1 MTLAVGLLPVLLFLL
16 TLIYLDS
23 YKLVRRRFVAG
34 ALIAGCLLAAAC
46 WFANGALATRLAVS
60 AATYSRYVAP
70 VVEETAKALIIVWL
84 VRTNRIGFLVDA
96 AIYGFAIG
104 TGFAVVENLYYW
116 HSVENPSLG
125 LWLVRG
131 FGTAVMHGGATA
143 IFGIAGKTLSERGT
157 MPRGTGW
164 AIALL
169 LAAAIHSAFNH
180 FFLSPV
186 YSTAFIL
193 VVLPPLIFVVFARS
207 EKALEEWLNVG
218 FDADTEVLE
227 MILSGTLSLS
237 PVGIYLRSLKE
248 RFRGVI
254 VVDMLCFL
262 RLHLELSLRAK
273 GLLMMREAGFPV
285 TLDAADK
292 AKLDELD
299 FLERSIGTTGKLA
312 MAPFLRTSSRDLWQ
326 IYMMRDEATRSKTGK
341 LGAA

>member
-1 MTLAVGLLPVLLFLL
+1 VTLAVGLLPVVLFLVV
-16 TLIYLDS
+16 LIYLDS

-34 ALIAGCLLAAAC
+34 ALVAGCVLAAAC
-46 WFANGALATRLAVS
+46 WFVNVALAAQPAIS
-60 AATYSRYVAP
+60 AANYSRYVAP
-70 VVEETAKALIIVWL
+70 FIEETAKALVIVLL

-104 TGFAVVENLYYW
+104 TGFAVVENIYYW
-116 HSVENPSLG
+116 HSLENPSIA

-143 IFGIAGKTLSERGT
+143 IFAILGKTLSER
-157 MPRGTGW
+157 RGMGFGAGW

-169 LAAAIHSAFNH
+169 AAVAIHSAFNH
-180 FFLSPV
+180 FFVSPV
-186 YSTAFIL
+186 LSTAFIL
-193 VVLPPLIFVVFARS
+193 VALPPLIFLVFEKS
-207 EKALEEWLNVG
+207 EKALEQWLNVG
-218 FDADTEVLE
+218 FDADTEILE

-248 RFRGVI
+248 RFRGDV
-254 VVDMLCFL
+254 VVDMLCYL

-292 AKLDELD
+292 ANLDELD
-299 FLERSIGTTGKLA
+299 YLERSIGATGKLA

-326 IYMMRDEATRSKTGK
+326 IYMMRDEAARTGSR
-341 LGAA
+341 

>member
-1 MTLAVGLLPVLLFLL
+1 VILAVGLLPVLLFLL

-34 ALIAGCLLAAAC
+34 ALIAGCVLAAAC
-46 WFANGALATRLAVS
+46 WFINATVAARLAVS

-70 VVEETAKALIIVWL
+70 VVEETAKALVVIWL

-116 HSVENPSLG
+116 HSLENPSVG

-143 IFGIAGKTLSERGT
+143 IFAIAGKTLSERRG
-157 MPRGTGW
+157 MPRGAGW

-169 LAAAIHSAFNH
+169 AAVAIHSAFNH

-186 YSTAFIL
+186 FSTAFIL
-193 VVLPPLIFVVFARS
+193 VVLPPLIFAVFERS
-207 EKALEEWLNVG
+207 EKAVEEWLNVG

-227 MILSGTLSLS
+227 MILSGTLSVS
-237 PVGIYLRSLKE
+237 PVGIYLRTLKE
-248 RFRGVI
+248 RFRGEV
-254 VVDMLCFL
+254 VVDMLCYL

-285 TLDAADK
+285 TLDANDK
-292 AKLDELD
+292 ANLDELD
-299 FLERSIGTTGKLA
+299 YLERSIGATGKLA

-326 IYMMRDEATRSKTGK
+326 IYMMRDEAARSGS
-341 LGAA
+341 

>member
-1 MTLAVGLLPVLLFLL
+1 VTVAVGLLPVLLFLL
-16 TLIYLDS
+16 VLIYLDS
-23 YKLVRRRFVAG
+23 YKLVRPRWVAG
-34 ALIAGCLLAAAC
+34 ALLAGCALAAAC
-46 WFANGALATRLAVS
+46 WFVNATLESRVAMS
-60 AATYSRYVAP
+60 TASYSRYIAP
-70 VVEETAKALIIVWL
+70 VVEELAKALLIVGL
-84 VRTNRIGFLVDA
+84 VRANRIGFLVDA

-116 HSVENPSLG
+116 NSWANPSLS

-143 IFGIAGKTLSERGT
+143 IFGIAGKTLEEHRRI
-157 MPRGTGW
+157 PRGVGW
-164 AIALL
+164 LIALA
-169 LAAAIHSAFNH
+169 LATAIHSAFNH

-186 YSTAFIL
+186 LSTAFIL
-193 VVLPPLIFVVFARS
+193 ILLPPLIFVVFQRS

-227 MILSGTLSLS
+227 MILSGTLSQS
-237 PVGIYLRSLKE
+237 PVGVYLRTLKE
-248 RFRGVI
+248 RFRGEV
-254 VVDMLCFL
+254 VVDMICYL

-292 AKLDELD
+292 AKLEELD
-299 FLERSIGTTGKLA
+299 FLERSIGATGKLA

-326 IYMMRDEATRSKTGK
+326 IYMMRDEAGRAS
-341 LGAA
+341 

>member
-1 MTLAVGLLPVLLFLL
+1 VTVAVGLLPVVLFLL
-16 TLIYLDS
+16 VLIYLDS
-23 YKLVRRRFVAG
+23 YKLVQRRFVAG
-34 ALIAGCLLAAAC
+34 ALVAGCALAAAS
-46 WFANGALATRLAVS
+46 WALNAALEARLALS

-70 VVEETAKALIIVWL
+70 VVEETAKALVIVWL

-116 HSVENPSLG
+116 HSIANPSLG

-131 FGTAVMHGGATA
+131 FGTAVMHGGTTA
-143 IFGIAGKTLSERGT
+143 IFGIAGKTLTER
-157 MPRGTGW
+157 RGLKKGAGW
-164 AIALL
+164 LIALL
-169 LAAAIHSAFNH
+169 VAMVIHSTFNH
-180 FFLSPV
+180 FFVSPV
-186 YSTAFIL
+186 LSTAFIL
-193 VVLPPLIFVVFARS
+193 IVLPPLIFVVFRRS

-227 MILSGTLSLS
+227 MILSGTLSQS

-248 RFRGVI
+248 RFRGEV
-254 VVDMLCFL
+254 VVDMVCCL

-285 TLDAADK
+285 ALDAADK
-292 AKLDELD
+292 ANLAELD
-299 FLERSIGTTGKLA
+299 FLERSIGVTGKLA

-326 IYMMRDEATRSKTGK
+326 IYMMRDEAARSGN
-341 LGAA
+341 

>member
-1 MTLAVGLLPVLLFLL
+1 VTVAVGLLPVLLFLL
-16 TLIYLDS
+16 ALIYLDS
-23 YKLVRRRFVAG
+23 YKLVRPRWVAG
-34 ALIAGCLLAAAC
+34 TLIAGCALAVAC
-46 WFANGALATRLAVS
+46 WFVNASLESRLAMS
-60 AATYSRYVAP
+60 ATTYSRYVAP
-70 VVEETAKALIIVWL
+70 VVEELAKALLIVGL
-84 VRTNRIGFLVDA
+84 VRANRIGFLVDA

-104 TGFAVVENLYYW
+104 TGFAVVENIYYW
-116 HSVENPSLG
+116 DSLANPSLS

-143 IFGIAGKTLSERGT
+143 IFGIAGKTLSERRG
-157 MPRGTGW
+157 MPRLAGW
-164 AIALL
+164 LIALM
-169 LAAAIHSAFNH
+169 LAIAIHSAFNH

-186 YSTAFIL
+186 LSTAFIL
-193 VVLPPLIFVVFARS
+193 IVLPPLIFVVFQRS

-227 MILSGTLSLS
+227 MILSGTLSQS
-237 PVGIYLRSLKE
+237 PVGAYLRSLKT
-248 RFRGVI
+248 RFRGEV
-254 VVDMLCFL
+254 VVDMLCYL

-299 FLERSIGTTGKLA
+299 YLERSIGPTGKLA

-326 IYMMRDEATRSKTGK
+326 IYMMRDEAARTR
-341 LGAA
+341 AV

>member
-1 MTLAVGLLPVLLFLL
+1 MTVSVGLLPVVLFLL

-34 ALIAGCLLAAAC
+34 TLIAGCALAAAC
-46 WFANGALATRLAVS
+46 WFVNATLEAKFALPE
-60 AATYSRYVAP
+60 ATYSRYVAP
-70 VVEETAKALIIVWL
+70 VIEESAKALIIVWL

-104 TGFAVVENLYYW
+104 TGFALVENLYYW
-116 HSVENPSLG
+116 NSLANPSLG

-143 IFGIAGKTLSERGT
+143 LFAIAGKALAER
-157 MPRGTGW
+157 RGLPKGVGW
-164 AIALL
+164 LTALF
-169 LAAAIHSAFNH
+169 LAVAIHSAFNH

-186 YSTAFIL
+186 LSTAFIL
-193 VVLPPLIFVVFARS
+193 IVLPPLIFFVFERS
-207 EKALEEWLNVG
+207 EEALEQWLNVG

-227 MILSGTLSLS
+227 MILSGTLSAS
-237 PVGIYLRSLKE
+237 PVGIYLRTLKE
-248 RFRGVI
+248 RFRGEV
-254 VVDMLCFL
+254 VVDMLCYL

-285 TLDAADK
+285 TLDENDK
-292 AKLDELD
+292 ANLDELD
-299 FLERSIGTTGKLA
+299 FLERSIGATGKLA

-326 IYMMRDEATRSKTGK
+326 IYMMRDEATRAGN
-341 LGAA
+341 